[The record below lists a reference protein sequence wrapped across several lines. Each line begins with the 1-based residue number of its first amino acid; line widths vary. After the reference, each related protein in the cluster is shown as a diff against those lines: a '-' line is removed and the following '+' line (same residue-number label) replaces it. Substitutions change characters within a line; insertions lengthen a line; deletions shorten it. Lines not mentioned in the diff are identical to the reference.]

1 MNEVSMEGTVGKQ
14 KKGMGLY
21 TLIAVLI
28 LVVGLVF
35 TFSIS
40 NYRTYQFK
48 DRGDSLT
55 LWKGKFTPKGT
66 EKVESF
72 ESVILKDEDLRML
85 TGQRY
90 ASRDA
95 AYRAIFSHLMDQ
107 ITVESAKG
115 DEADLSTLNT
125 LLNEAESVFGMIV
138 REGRG
143 VAGLRFQL
151 AQKRVTVAELTL
163 QEVYRKAMP
172 VYKDAVKSGLGDARE
187 LEPKM
192 EAMQMTLGLVT
203 SRVTSPQGHRIY
215 RKDTSLVCPVCEVA
229 FGVHPRVANPRRQE

>member
-1 MNEVSMEGTVGKQ
+1 MNEVRIEGVVGKE

-55 LWKGKFTPKGT
+55 LWKGKFTPKGI

-72 ESVILKDEDLRML
+72 QSLILKDEDLRKL
-85 TGQRY
+85 TSERY
-90 ASRDA
+90 ASKEA
-95 AYRAIFSHLMDQ
+95 AYRAIFAHLMDQ
-107 ITVESAKG
+107 IAVESAKG
-115 DEADLSTLNT
+115 GKADFSKLNT
-125 LLNEAESVFGMIV
+125 MLNKAESVFSMIM
-138 REGRG
+138 REGRD
-143 VAGLRFQL
+143 VAGPRFQL
-151 AQKRVTVAELTL
+151 AQKRVMVAELTL
-163 QEVYRKAMP
+163 QEVYRKALP
-172 VYKDAVKSGLGDARE
+172 VYKDALNSGLGDSRE
-187 LEPKM
+187 LGPKM

-203 SRVTSPQGHRIY
+203 SKVTETTNR
-215 RKDTSLVCPVCEVA
+215 
-229 FGVHPRVANPRRQE
+229 

>member
-1 MNEVSMEGTVGKQ
+1 MNEARMEGAVGKQ

-55 LWKGKFTPKGT
+55 LWKGKFTPKGS

-72 ESVILKDEDLRML
+72 ESVILKDEDLEKL

-95 AYRAIFSHLMDQ
+95 AYKAIFAHLMDQ
-107 ITVESAKG
+107 IAVESAKG
-115 DEADLSTLNT
+115 DKADFKKLNT
-125 LLNEAESVFGMIV
+125 LLNEAESVFGIIM

-143 VAGLRFQL
+143 VAGARFQL

-163 QEVYRKAMP
+163 QEVYRKALP
-172 VYKDAVKSGLGDARE
+172 AYKDAVKSGLGDPLE
-187 LEPKM
+187 LESKI
-192 EAMQMTLGLVT
+192 EAMQMTLGLAT
-203 SRVTSPQGHRIY
+203 SRVTETA
-215 RKDTSLVCPVCEVA
+215 RK
-229 FGVHPRVANPRRQE
+229 

>member
-1 MNEVSMEGTVGKQ
+1 MNEVRIEGVVGKE

-55 LWKGKFTPKGT
+55 LWKGKFTPKGI

-72 ESVILKDEDLRML
+72 QSLILKDEDLRKL
-85 TGQRY
+85 TSERY
-90 ASRDA
+90 ASKEA
-95 AYRAIFSHLMDQ
+95 AYRAIFAHLIDQ
-107 ITVESAKG
+107 IAVESAKG
-115 DEADLSTLNT
+115 GKADFSKLNT
-125 LLNEAESVFGMIV
+125 MLHKAESVFSMIM
-138 REGRG
+138 REGRDI
-143 VAGLRFQL
+143 AGPRFQL
-151 AQKRVTVAELTL
+151 AQKRVMVAELTL
-163 QEVYRKAMP
+163 QEVYRKALP
-172 VYKDAVKSGLGDARE
+172 VYKDALNSGLGDSRE

-203 SRVTSPQGHRIY
+203 SKVTETTNR
-215 RKDTSLVCPVCEVA
+215 
-229 FGVHPRVANPRRQE
+229 